1 MFISVFH
8 ILDLDF
14 LFDHQASHKLLPVVK
29 HLKHRRSNLNSFR
42 VSTHPFLSLFLLTP
56 FLMFLLLGPSLSQRF
71 LIFLKI
77 DNGMSECAK

>member
-1 MFISVFH
+1 MYNEVRVILDEGVFISVFH

-42 VSTHPFLSLFLLTP
+42 FEFRLTRFSLF
-56 FLMFLLLGPSLSQRF
+56 SSSRLS
-71 LIFLKI
+71 
-77 DNGMSECAK
+77 